1 MISFGGLGNGIDFGP
16 IVDFLVQAKR
26 IPIDRINEQKLNDQE
41 KLTNFGSLG
50 TKLLGLQ
57 NAANSLRTRL
67 SFDKNEVSVSSAS
80 SQTLLTA
87 SASSTAAS
95 GIYRV
100 TVNELASAHQIVSKA
115 STAVSTTDTD
125 IVSGATGTFSFQVG
139 TGSVQTVNLDA
150 TGTLEDLRDG
160 INNLGAGVSA
170 SILNTGTETTPAY
183 RLVLGSNDTGVSNS
197 ITISADDTNLD
208 TVTTGVDT
216 FQAAQD
222 SQIVLGEGVGAV
234 TIERASNTLAD
245 VISGVTLNLQAEDLG
260 NPVTI
265 SVTRDN
271 TAVKEG
277 VSNFVSSY
285 NEVVEFINEQTAF
298 DLETGE
304 RGILVGDSLARTVL
318 DRIRQS
324 ALSEISGLTT
334 YTSASQIGFETQPA
348 DGTIKLNE
356 ATLDAALSE
365 NYSAVRDL
373 FIQNSTTGTEG
384 IGELVVNA
392 VDALDDVESGVLSI
406 RQNSLTKQID
416 NFVQQISVKEAALSL
431 YEEQQRIKFANLD
444 GLLATLQ
451 GQLDALATLSPSSN

>member
-1 MISFGGLGNGIDFGP
+1 MISFGGLGNGVDFGP

-26 IPIDRINEQKLNDQE
+26 IPIDRINERKLNDQE

-95 GIYRV
+95 GTYTV

-115 STAVSTTDTD
+115 STAVSTTDAD
-125 IVSGATGTFSFQVG
+125 IVSGASGTFSFQVG

-170 SILNTGTETTPAY
+170 SILNTGTVATPAY
-183 RLVLGSNDTGVSNS
+183 RLVLGSNDTGASNT
-197 ITISADDTNLD
+197 ITISADDTTLD

-234 TIERASNTLAD
+234 TINRASNTFTD
-245 VISGVTLNLQAEDLG
+245 VISGLTLNLQAADLG

-265 SVTRDN
+265 SVTQDN

-277 VSNFVSSY
+277 ISNFVSSF
-285 NEVVEFINEQTAF
+285 NEVVEFINERTEF

-304 RGILVGDSLARTVL
+304 RGIFVGDSLTRTVL

-324 ALSEISGLTT
+324 TFSQISGLTT
-334 YTSASQIGFETQPA
+334 FTSASQIGFETQPA

-373 FIQNSTTGTEG
+373 FIQNPTTGTEG
-384 IGELVVNA
+384 IAELVVNA
-392 VDALDDVESGVLSI
+392 VDVLDDVEFGALAI

-416 NFVQQISVKEAALSL
+416 NFAQQISVKEAALSR

-444 GLLATLQ
+444 GLLAKLQ
-451 GQLDALATLSPSSN
+451 NQLDTLARLSSN

>member
-1 MISFGGLGNGIDFGP
+1 MISFGGLGNGVDFGP

-26 IPIDRINEQKLNDQE
+26 IPIDRINERKLNDQE

-95 GIYRV
+95 GTYTV

-125 IVSGATGTFSFQVG
+125 IVSGASGTFSFQVG

-170 SILNTGTETTPAY
+170 SILNTGTVATPAY
-183 RLVLGSNDTGVSNS
+183 RLVLGSNDTGASNT
-197 ITISADDTNLD
+197 ITISADDTTLD

-234 TIERASNTLAD
+234 TINRASNTFTD
-245 VISGVTLNLQAEDLG
+245 VISGLTLNLQAADLG

-265 SVTRDN
+265 SVTQDN

-277 VSNFVSSY
+277 ISNFVSSF
-285 NEVVEFINEQTAF
+285 NEVVEFINERTEF

-304 RGILVGDSLARTVL
+304 RGIFVGDSLTRTVL

-324 ALSEISGLTT
+324 TFSQISGLTT
-334 YTSASQIGFETQPA
+334 FTSASQIGFETQPA

-373 FIQNSTTGTEG
+373 FIQNPTTGTEG
-384 IGELVVNA
+384 IAELVVNA
-392 VDALDDVESGVLSI
+392 VDVLDDVEFGALAI

-416 NFVQQISVKEAALSL
+416 NFAQQISVKEAALSR

-444 GLLATLQ
+444 GLLAKLQ
-451 GQLDALATLSPSSN
+451 NQLDTLARLSSN

>member
-1 MISFGGLGNGIDFGP
+1 MISFGGLGNGVDFGP

-26 IPIDRINEQKLNDQE
+26 IPIDRINERKLNDQE

-95 GIYRV
+95 GTYTV

-115 STAVSTTDTD
+115 STAVSTTDAD
-125 IVSGATGTFSFQVG
+125 IVSGASGTFSFQVG

-170 SILNTGTETTPAY
+170 SILNTGTVATPAY
-183 RLVLGSNDTGVSNS
+183 RLVLGSNDTGASNT
-197 ITISADDTNLD
+197 ITISADDTTLD

-234 TIERASNTLAD
+234 TINRASNTFTD
-245 VISGVTLNLQAEDLG
+245 VISGLTLNLQAADLG

-265 SVTRDN
+265 SVTQDN

-277 VSNFVSSY
+277 VSNFVSSF
-285 NEVVEFINEQTAF
+285 NEVVEFINERTEF

-304 RGILVGDSLARTVL
+304 RGIFVGDSLTRTVL

-324 ALSEISGLTT
+324 TFSQISGLTT
-334 YTSASQIGFETQPA
+334 FTSASQIGFETQPA

-373 FIQNSTTGTEG
+373 FIQNPTTGTEG
-384 IGELVVNA
+384 IAELVVNA
-392 VDALDDVESGVLSI
+392 VDVLDDVEFGALAI

-416 NFVQQISVKEAALSL
+416 NFAQQISVKEAALSR

-444 GLLATLQ
+444 GLLAKLQ
-451 GQLDALATLSPSSN
+451 NQLDTLARLSSN

>member
-1 MISFGGLGNGIDFGP
+1 MISFGGLGNGVDFGP

-26 IPIDRINEQKLNDQE
+26 IPIDRINERKLNDQE

-87 SASSTAAS
+87 SASTTAAS
-95 GIYRV
+95 GTYRV

-139 TGSVQTVNLDA
+139 GGSVQTVNLDA

-160 INNLGAGVSA
+160 INNLGVGVSA
-170 SILNTGTETTPAY
+170 SILNTGTAATPAY
-183 RLVLGSNDTGVSNS
+183 RLVLASNETGQDQA
-197 ITISADDTNLD
+197 ITIVTDT
-208 TVTTGVDT
+208 TEIETKKKGVDT
-216 FQAAQD
+216 FQAARD

-234 TIERASNTLAD
+234 TIDRASNTLTD
-245 VISGVTLNLQAEDLG
+245 VISGLTLNLQAEDLS

-277 VSNFVSSY
+277 ISNFVSSF
-285 NEVVEFINEQTAF
+285 NEVVEFINEQTEF

-304 RGILVGDSLARTVL
+304 RGIFVGDSLARTVL

-324 ALSEISGLTT
+324 TFSQISGLTT
-334 YTSASQIGFETQPA
+334 FTSASQIGFETQPA
-348 DGTIKLNE
+348 DGTIKLND

-373 FIQNSTTGTEG
+373 FIQNPTTGTEG
-384 IGELVVNA
+384 LAELVVNA
-392 VDALDDVESGVLSI
+392 VDALDDVESGALAI

-416 NFVQQISVKEAALSL
+416 NFAQQISVKEAALSR

-451 GQLDALATLSPSSN
+451 NQLNALATLSRSSN

>member
-1 MISFGGLGNGIDFGP
+1 MISFGGLGNGVDFGP

-26 IPIDRINEQKLNDQE
+26 IPIDRINERKLNDQE

-95 GIYRV
+95 GTYTV

-125 IVSGATGTFSFQVG
+125 IVKGASATFSFQVG

-183 RLVLGSNDTGVSNS
+183 RLVLGSNETGQDQA
-197 ITISADDTNLD
+197 ITIVEDNTEIE
-208 TVTTGVDT
+208 TKKKGVDT
-216 FQAAQD
+216 FQAARD

-234 TIERASNTLAD
+234 TIDRASNTFTD
-245 VISGVTLNLQAEDLG
+245 VISGLTLNLQAADLG

-265 SVTRDN
+265 SVTQDN

-277 VSNFVSSY
+277 ISNFVSSF
-285 NEVVEFINEQTAF
+285 NEVVEFINERTEF

-304 RGILVGDSLARTVL
+304 RGIFVGDSLTRTVL

-324 ALSEISGLTT
+324 TFSQISGLTT
-334 YTSASQIGFETQPA
+334 FISASQIGFETQPA

-373 FIQNSTTGTEG
+373 FIQNPTTGTEG
-384 IGELVVNA
+384 IAELVVNA
-392 VDALDDVESGVLSI
+392 VDALDDVESGALAI

-416 NFVQQISVKEAALSL
+416 SFAQQISVKEAALSR

-444 GLLATLQ
+444 GLLASLQ
-451 GQLDALATLSPSSN
+451 NQLDALARLSSN